1 MRATRSIIAVVVA
14 FIAALG
20 VTSVGAADL
29 TKTLHVSFPIAET
42 GFDPQPVGDVYSSYV
57 NRVIFDPLYRYDY
70 LARRQDLDHA
80 CQAGHFLLRRSRI
93 QRKEA

>member
-1 MRATRSIIAVVVA
+1 MRARRSIIAVVVA

-42 GFDPQPVGDVYSSYV
+42 GFDPQPVGDVYSAYV

-70 LARRQDLDHA
+70 LARPYKIVPNTA
-80 CQAGHFLLRRSRI
+80 TAMPEI
-93 QRKEA
+93 